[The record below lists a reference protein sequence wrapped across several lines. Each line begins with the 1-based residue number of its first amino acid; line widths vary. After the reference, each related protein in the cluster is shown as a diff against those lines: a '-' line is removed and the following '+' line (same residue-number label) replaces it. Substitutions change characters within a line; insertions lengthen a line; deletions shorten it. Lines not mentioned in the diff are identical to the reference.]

1 MSEVLENN
9 AMIVLERNQSRE
21 EDASSSTP
29 GWEDCT
35 RELSYDNGKILLNAA
50 LQCTK
55 SRGSQLRSFQ
65 KAVAHNT

>member
-29 GWEDCT
+29 GWED
-35 RELSYDNGKILLNAA
+35 
-50 LQCTK
+50 
-55 SRGSQLRSFQ
+55 
-65 KAVAHNT
+65 